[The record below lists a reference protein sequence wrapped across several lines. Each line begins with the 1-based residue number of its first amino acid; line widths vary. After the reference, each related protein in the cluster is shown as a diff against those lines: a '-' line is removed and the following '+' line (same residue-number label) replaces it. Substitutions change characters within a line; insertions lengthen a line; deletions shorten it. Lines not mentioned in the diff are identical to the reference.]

1 MKKNIFLFFTSCL
14 ALSVFIFDKDPFQN
28 MLEQTVNYFEAKGG
42 QIFIINIQTHQI
54 KRKYKIGES
63 AFSPLAFGKKSD
75 CFRQTLLVN
84 SKQIDTYSCNHIKKN
99 TNQVETISFANLSSI
114 GKNYEV
120 WVVLNEP
127 KPKKETF
134 GFVTAP
140 WTTLPLL
147 RKIILSW

>member
-14 ALSVFIFDKDPFQN
+14 ALFVFIFD

-42 QIFIINIQTHQI
+42 QIFIINIQTRQI

-63 AFSPLAFGKKSD
+63 AFLPLAFRIKSD
-75 CFRQTLLVN
+75 CFRKTLLVN
-84 SKQIDTYSCNHIKKN
+84 SKQIDTYSCTHIKKN
-99 TNQVETISFANLSSI
+99 PNHVEAISFANLSPI

-140 WTTLPLL
+140 WTS
-147 RKIILSW
+147 LSFLYKVLNVIYYLNL

>member
-1 MKKNIFLFFTSCL
+1 MKKNIFLFFMSCL
-14 ALSVFIFDKDPFQN
+14 ALSVFIFDKDPFQK

-42 QIFIINIQTHQI
+42 QIFIINIQTRQI

-63 AFSPLAFGKKSD
+63 AFLPLAFRIKSD
-75 CFRQTLLVN
+75 CFRKTLLVN
-84 SKQIDTYSCNHIKKN
+84 SKQIDTYSCTHIKKN
-99 TNQVETISFANLSSI
+99 PNHVEAISFANLSPI